1 MSISIFGFNSSH
13 VKFGFKALG
22 YILSGQPK
30 SCPYCDSKNAT
41 VMGREKLLIQLR
53 ECSECGL
60 RFRYPKDE
68 PEAAREYYEQS
79 YEGGHVTDLPD
90 SATLEAA
97 RSNNFVDSRWDFAD
111 KIEATKA
118 IHGGPRLLEFGCSWG
133 YVVDQFNKAGFDAT
147 GFELSRPR
155 ADFGRQNLGVKILD
169 EYGQLEALP
178 DDSFDVIF
186 TNHVLEHLPD
196 LRPAFA
202 LFSRLLSPNGAL
214 VIIVPN
220 GDGPTARTQGAGVI
234 SQEHVTSL
242 TARFFSQNMN
252 TYGFSPK
259 FASEPY
265 TGTLIDYV
273 SDEQAFENLQGEE
286 LMAVVRK
293 SE

>member
-1 MSISIFGFNSSH
+1 MAILGFNSSH

-30 SCPYCDSKNAT
+30 TCPYCGSKNAT

-53 ECSECGL
+53 ECGDCGL

-68 PEAAREYYEQS
+68 PEAAREYYES
-79 YEGGHVTDLPD
+79 TYEGGHVTDLPD
-90 SATLEAA
+90 MAILSAA
-97 RSNNFVDSRWDFAD
+97 REKNFVGSRWDFSD
-111 KIEATKA
+111 KIVATKA
-118 IHGGPRLLEFGCSWG
+118 IHQGPRLLEFGCSWG

-155 ADFGRQNLGVKILD
+155 AKFGRKNLGVKIFD
-169 EYGQLEALP
+169 EYTQLEALP
-178 DDSFDVIF
+178 DNSFDVIF

-196 LRPAFA
+196 LRPAFS
-202 LFSRLLSPNGAL
+202 LFSRLLAPQGAM

-220 GDGPTARTQGAGVI
+220 GDGPTAREQGAGVI

-242 TARFFSQNMN
+242 TARFFSENLGK
-252 TYGFSPK
+252 YGFKAK

-265 TGTLIDYV
+265 SGELVEFV
-273 SDEQAFENLQGEE
+273 SEEQAFTALQGEE
-286 LMAVVRK
+286 LMAVLRANA
-293 SE
+293 